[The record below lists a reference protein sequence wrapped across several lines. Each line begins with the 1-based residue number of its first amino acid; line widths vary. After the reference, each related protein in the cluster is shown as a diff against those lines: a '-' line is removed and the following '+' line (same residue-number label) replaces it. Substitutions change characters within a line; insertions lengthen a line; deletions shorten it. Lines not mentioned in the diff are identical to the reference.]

1 MRFDPLIFVPGY
13 SELEI
18 SMKNALFHLPLHHR
32 EERFREHLKSCKKQ
46 LKNILQMEEI
56 ILLSCSGTG
65 VMEACVST
73 FCENPLCISNGKFG
87 DRFIDIANALNL
99 NLESIKK
106 EWNEAPTI
114 DEIKNAIMKNK
125 KIDSI
130 CMQICDSSSGI
141 RIDVESISKEIKNL
155 DSNILVIADG
165 IASIG
170 AEKIETNNIDVL
182 IASPSKAFC
191 MNSGVGI
198 IGLSKLAIEKMKEGS
213 KNKKSFYFDL
223 SREFV
228 DSKDNSTSF
237 TPIASTIISLDK
249 YLKIINLEEIYSH
262 IRASSMATRE
272 SLKAIG
278 LEIYPKNPAPSISV
292 IHSKDSRMIIE
303 LLEKEYNIK
312 IASGQDKLRDKV
324 FRINHMGRIP
334 LYKLLW
340 LINAIELILEKLNIR
355 KFNGCSNRIFLDSYY
370 KGISN

>member
-1 MRFDPLIFVPGY
+1 MRFDPLVFVPGY

-18 SMKNALFHLPLHHR
+18 SIKNALFHLPLHHR
-32 EERFREHLKSCKKQ
+32 EEKFREHLKSCKDQ
-46 LKNILQMEEI
+46 LKNILQVEEV

-65 VMEACVST
+65 AMEACVST
-73 FCENPLCISNGKFG
+73 FCKNPLCISSGKFG

-99 NLESIKK
+99 NVESIKN
-106 EWNEAPTI
+106 EWNEEPKI
-114 DEIKNAIMKNK
+114 NEIKNAIMKNK

-141 RIDVESISKEIKNL
+141 RIDVESISREVKNL
-155 DSNILVIADG
+155 DSNLIIIADG

-198 IGLSKLAIEKMKEGS
+198 IGLSKLAIEKMKEES

-249 YLKIINLEEIYSH
+249 YLKIINLEELYSH
-262 IRASSMATRE
+262 IRASSMATRKAIE
-272 SLKAIG
+272 AIG

-292 IHSKDSRMIIE
+292 IYSEDSRMIIE

-312 IASGQDKLRDKV
+312 IANGQDKLKDKV
-324 FRINHMGRIP
+324 FRINHMGGIP
-334 LYKLLW
+334 VYKLLW

-355 KFNGCSNRIFLDSYY
+355 EFNGCSNRIFLDSYY